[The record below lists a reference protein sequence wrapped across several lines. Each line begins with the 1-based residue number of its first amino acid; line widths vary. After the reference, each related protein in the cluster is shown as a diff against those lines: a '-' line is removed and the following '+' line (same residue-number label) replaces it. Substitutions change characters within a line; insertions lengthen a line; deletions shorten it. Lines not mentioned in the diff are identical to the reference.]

1 MYVHLLRAPFLTYHP
16 IPFFP
21 LLPVQLLFIFIFNI
35 WNHFLLEVF
44 PASLAQSKFGLGM
57 CLVIPSTLYLFY
69 FSTQLAALPTC
80 LSVFTVLPIKKV
92 PFCSP
97 LNPSACQAHK
107 YILWMRDWILSDSCP
122 ADCES
127 YTYTLFT
134 WNAQQKLD
142 VIQLFHTFWLS
153 VLCETEMILGSTNSQ
168 KAKGEGSS
176 RGWGV

>member
-21 LLPVQLLFIFIFNI
+21 LLPAQLLFIFIFNI

-80 LSVFTVLPIKKV
+80 LSVFTVLPIKKCLFAPHWIPQPV
-92 PFCSP
+92 RTEWF
-97 LNPSACQAHK
+97 LPSR
-107 YILWMRDWILSDSCP
+107 LWVLYLHALYLECP
-122 ADCES
+122 AKIRRC
-127 YTYTLFT
+127 
-134 WNAQQKLD
+134 
-142 VIQLFHTFWLS
+142 HS
-153 VLCETEMILGSTNSQ
+153 VVPHILTECSLWDRND
-168 KAKGEGSS
+168 S
-176 RGWGV
+176 RFYK